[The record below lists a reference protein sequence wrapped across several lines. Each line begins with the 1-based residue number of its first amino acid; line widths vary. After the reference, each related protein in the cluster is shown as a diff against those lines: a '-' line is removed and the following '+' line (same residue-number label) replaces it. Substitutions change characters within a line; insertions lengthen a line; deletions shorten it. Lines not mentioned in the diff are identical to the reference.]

1 MKKKIIMSSLIF
13 IIVTLLFSITV
24 NATETG
30 TINFK
35 AVNNSDSSV
44 IADLEIAIYQVSYT
58 ENDNFNWGA
67 GFEDC
72 TIDISDLSE
81 DNIAEL
87 KIYAEENAEILYT
100 KTTDSSGEFTISNL
114 ALGTYLLVQANKT
127 DEVTMQT
134 ALVTIPEL
142 TSESGLEYEI
152 TVKPK
157 IVSISTLSSSTS
169 SSTVSASSSSS
180 LVTASTLPYT
190 GVLDWPVPIL
200 VTVGLVLFCIS
211 WLKVFSNKKKKI
223 N

>member
-58 ENDNFNWGA
+58 ENDNFNWSS

-87 KIYAEENAEILYT
+87 KTYAEENAEILYT
-100 KTTDSSGEFTISNL
+100 KTTDSSGEFKISNL

-157 IVSISTLSSSTS
+157 IVSISTLSSSSS

-180 LVTASTLPYT
+180 LVTDSTLPYT

-200 VTVGLVLFCIS
+200 VAVGLVLFCIS
-211 WLKVFSNKKKKI
+211 WLKVFSNKKKI